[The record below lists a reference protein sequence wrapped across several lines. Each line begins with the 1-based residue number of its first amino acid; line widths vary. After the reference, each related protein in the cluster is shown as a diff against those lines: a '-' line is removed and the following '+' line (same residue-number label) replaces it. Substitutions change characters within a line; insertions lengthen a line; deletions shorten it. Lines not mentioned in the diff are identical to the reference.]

1 VNVDTADLG
10 DLVAQV
16 AELASQVAATGRKV
30 SCLTGRVSVMSA
42 VLGRLGDAITALV
55 HASEFGRMLA
65 GVRAPARP
73 AARHARPRHLRAV
86 GGGQP

>member
-30 SCLTGRVSVMSA
+30 SCLTGRVTVMSA
-42 VLGRLGDAITALV
+42 VLGRVDRGITALA
-55 HASEFGRMLA
+55 HLTEFGLMV
-65 GVRAPARP
+65 GRARTPARP
-73 AARHARPRHLRAV
+73 VPRHARPRHLKAV
-86 GGGQP
+86 GGGGS